1 MPSSGTPES
10 WEEIAILF
18 LWVQLS
24 CLVMQVSCFIA
35 ADYQFCSCLKPNR
48 KTWNQPLTILKF
60 SWTPT
65 CIYSGG
71 WGMWGLEDTLS
82 ETVGFK
88 NWTLIAKLVSKHPYH
103 LNHLTGPQLTV
114 CNLADLVSSY
124 ITQLQNKFITLKGD
138 SIPLSHHSLS
148 PWPHLSKSVIC
159 FCWHGFWY
167 TWTHMPCDFVC
178 LDSLTHH
185 THPCPRY

>member
-18 LWVQLS
+18 LWVELS
-24 CLVMQVSCFIA
+24 CLVIQVSCFIA

-65 CIYSGG
+65 YIYSGG
-71 WGMWGLEDTLS
+71 WGMWGSEDSLS

-88 NWTLIAKLVSKHPYH
+88 NWTLIAKLVSKHPYP

-114 CNLADLVSSY
+114 CNLANLVSSY
-124 ITQLQNKFITLKGD
+124 ITQLQDKFITLKGD

-148 PWPHLSKSVIC
+148 PWPPSLKISDLLLLAWLLIYMDSYALWLCV
-159 FCWHGFWY
+159 FGFSDPSY
-167 TWTHMPCDFVC
+167 PPM
-178 LDSLTHH
+178 S
-185 THPCPRY
+185 